1 MSGRSNPFEDLEEMI
16 ERMSRQFE
24 ESMGG
29 AEIEGLPG
37 RGDNT
42 SIDVAD
48 RGDEFV
54 VTADLPGYRKA
65 DIDVTLRGDQ
75 LQIRGERE
83 EASEEGDDEGEEGR
97 YIRKER
103 RHESVSRSV
112 SLPGEVDEESV
123 SAQYRNGVLTVTLP
137 KRGVAGDDSHQI
149 DIS

>member
-1 MSGRSNPFEDLEEMI
+1 MI

-37 RGDNT
+37 RGDST

-65 DIDVTLRGDQ
+65 DIDVTLRGDR

-83 EASEEGDDEGEEGR
+83 EASEEGEEGR

-112 SLPGEVDEESV
+112 SLPSEVDEESV

>member
-24 ESMGG
+24 ASMGG
-29 AEIEGLPG
+29 AGMEQLTGG
-37 RGDNT
+37 GA
-42 SIDVAD
+42 SVDVAD
-48 RGDEFV
+48 RGDQFV
-54 VTADLPGYRKA
+54 VTADLPGYRKE
-65 DIDVTLRGDQ
+65 DRDVTLRGDQ

-83 EASEEGDDEGEEGR
+83 ESSEEGDGDEGH

-112 SLPGEVDEESV
+112 SLPEAVEEESV